1 MRSLVAV
8 TVSLWLGFCPVVA
21 LAENC
26 REPIAM
32 TQPCE
37 GVLLPPAAAAEGLRC
52 LEVDLPKLQLEFNRE
67 REICKIKLDAMELK
81 FNIMLKHNKQLELLL
96 RESLDVETGPK
107 AFWDSN
113 VFWAVAGFF
122 LGSLTT
128 VGITF
133 AVAEAVK

>member
-1 MRSLVAV
+1 VLV
-8 TVSLWLGFCPVVA
+8 
-21 LAENC
+21 LAEDC
-26 REPIAM
+26 KEPLAV
-32 TQPCE
+32 TQPCG
-37 GVLLPPAAAAEGLRC
+37 GVLLPPEAAAEGLKC
-52 LEVDLPKLQLEFNRE
+52 LEVDLPRLQLELSKE
-67 REICKIKLDAMELK
+67 KEICAVRLEAMVLRLNTMLD
-81 FNIMLKHNKQLELLL
+81 HNKQLELLL
-96 RESLDVETGPK
+96 NESLNVEITPK